1 MGDKGSPTA
10 PTEAVDENTIWSLYE
25 KQAIPRDKE
34 TLDGCSQNLN
44 GLLVYAGLFSAVLT
58 AFIIESMK
66 LLQEDPYELAL
77 GALSA
82 ISHQLNNTNN
92 PVYTRPIFIVPK
104 NAVTIN
110 GFFFASLICSLLSA
124 LAALLTL
131 QWIEAY
137 KDKLTTS
144 NLKQRVLQRHLR
156 YTGFLKWNVPELVAV
171 LPLILLASVFLFL
184 TGLTV
189 WMWGTNRT
197 IGKIVLAGEVIGSL
211 YYLNAVYAAALF
223 YDAPFKSPFSSIIF
237 DSMRRVKLILDLIPS
252 RLHLVDISP
261 LVLTALWGDLRLE
274 EFRALFPLSTN
285 DLEKLHL
292 SSEALKTRTIGWIIS
307 QLSSERIFLF
317 QLLQYLQAI
326 LNSGGSKGRNEGTMA
341 NKFQDISLEVKV
353 IADVLYPNAIER
365 EYDDLDADTL
375 SVLAQCATSEL
386 FNNFNYNQLADRKRE
401 GVSGLFG
408 DLSMIKDPTGD
419 ELKVI
424 VGLAYWRHSPLS
436 KDYLEFWIDLR
447 EGKSRRGRQH
457 SSRILEYAMHRIRH
471 LLLTDEPGSSFLVE
485 QIAGK
490 VWPPKIF
497 CR

>member
-10 PTEAVDENTIWSLYE
+10 ATEAVNENTIWSLYE

-34 TLDGCSQNLN
+34 MLDGCSQNLN

-58 AFIIESMK
+58 AFVIESMK

-77 GALSA
+77 GAFSA

-104 NAVTIN
+104 YAVTIN

-124 LAALLTL
+124 LAALLIL

-156 YTGFLKWNVPELVAV
+156 YTGFLKWGVLELVAV

-197 IGKIVLAGEVIGSL
+197 IGKIVLAGEVVGSL
-211 YYLNAVYAAALF
+211 YYLNAVYVAAIF
-223 YDAPFKSPFSSIIF
+223 YDAPFKNPFSSIIF
-237 DSMRRVKLILDLIPS
+237 GSMRRVKLILDLISS

-261 LVLTALWGDLRLE
+261 LVLTTLWSDLRLE
-274 EFRALFPLSTN
+274 EVRALFPLSTR

-292 SSEALKTRTIGWIIS
+292 SSEALKTRTI
-307 QLSSERIFLF
+307 R
-317 QLLQYLQAI
+317 
-326 LNSGGSKGRNEGTMA
+326 
-341 NKFQDISLEVKV
+341 
-353 IADVLYPNAIER
+353 
-365 EYDDLDADTL
+365 
-375 SVLAQCATSEL
+375 
-386 FNNFNYNQLADRKRE
+386 
-401 GVSGLFG
+401 
-408 DLSMIKDPTGD
+408 
-419 ELKVI
+419 
-424 VGLAYWRHSPLS
+424 
-436 KDYLEFWIDLR
+436 
-447 EGKSRRGRQH
+447 
-457 SSRILEYAMHRIRH
+457 
-471 LLLTDEPGSSFLVE
+471 
-485 QIAGK
+485 
-490 VWPPKIF
+490 
-497 CR
+497 